1 VKSTIRTFDHFP
13 ILTAEIE
20 QRTRVALAAA
30 AEVGMEVANEK
41 AVTANGRRISSFR
54 IVPVHESVEGYASGI
69 RANNPLYRIF
79 NKGSLGKH
87 RGKLKRSGKDS
98 WDVNRRGSVYTAHRG
113 DVADKGIS
121 ARDITNPARAAGRKA
136 LIDGILGRR

>member
-20 QRTRVALAAA
+20 QRTRIALAAA
-30 AEVGMEVANEK
+30 AEAGMEVANEK
-41 AVTANGRRISSFR
+41 GAGISSFR
-54 IVPVHESVEGYASGI
+54 LVPVHESVDGYASGI
-69 RANNPLYRIF
+69 KANNPLYRIF
-79 NKGSLGKH
+79 DKGSLGK
-87 RGKLKRSGKDS
+87 RRAKLKRPGSRKSDWS
-98 WDVNRRGSVYTAHRG
+98 VSRRGSVYTAHRG